1 MNKRIAKKWI
11 KALRSGKYKQSTGTL
26 RTDRGFCCLGVLCDL
41 YAKEKKLKRNPWSN
55 KVDVGWDYNWH
66 WNGIAYGS
74 LPRSVQRWAGMHS
87 ASGDYGPGERDLA
100 YQNDCGRSFTT
111 IAKIIEDHVEDL

>member
-1 MNKRIAKKWI
+1 MNKRIAKKWVR
-11 KALRSGKYKQSTGTL
+11 ALRSGKYKQDVAAL
-26 RTDRGFCCLGVLCDL
+26 RTDSGFCCLGVLCDL

-55 KVDVGWDYNWH
+55 NDCGRGWE

-87 ASGDYGPGERDLA
+87 GSGDYGPGERDLA